1 MLFRIREAA
10 QTYDQCARIGTGEA
24 IMAQGHVCSVGEVE
38 STKVNK
44 RQHRNRGTSYVLG
57 TCFEVYQDEENRH
70 CRRGVDRDL

>member
-1 MLFRIREAA
+1 MEN
-10 QTYDQCARIGTGEA
+10 
-24 IMAQGHVCSVGEVE
+24 
-38 STKVNK
+38 TKVNK